1 MELVTIELLRSH
13 CRADSTDDPLLEVYG
28 STAEENALAYL
39 NRRVYPTAA
48 ALAEAV
54 LAGTAG
60 DDPMVVTPAIRA
72 AVLLIA
78 GSLYRN
84 REEGPD
90 SRTLPVG
97 AQALLQP
104 NRVGLGV

>member
-1 MELVTIELLRSH
+1 MDLVTLELLRTH

-28 STAEENALAYL
+28 STAEEGAQAYL
-39 NRRVYPTAA
+39 NRRVYATSEELAA
-48 ALAEAV
+48 AV

-60 DDPMVVTPAIRA
+60 DDPMVVTSTVRA

-90 SRTLPVG
+90 SRTLPIG

>member
-1 MELVTIELLRSH
+1 M
-13 CRADSTDDPLLEVYG
+13 
-28 STAEENALAYL
+28 
-39 NRRVYPTAA
+39 
-48 ALAEAV
+48 
-54 LAGTAG
+54 TAG